1 MMIPLQLLLF
11 SRQPYVQQVGAA
23 LERNASFLEHP
34 ASYDPGMH
42 GGASYLNPHNPL
54 AGAQEAERRRR
65 ELLTG
70 LNGGYSGRLYG
81 GRSVEVQREQV
92 DQISNNIRSGVD
104 LDETEPGMT
113 EHLLVTFFLRVI
125 MLTSQS
131 KRPYRD
137 HLPLSVPK
145 TGALLPNRP

>member
-11 SRQPYVQQVGAA
+11 CSQSAVQQVSSA
-23 LERNASFLEHP
+23 LECNAIFLEHP

-42 GGASYLNPHNPL
+42 GGASYHNPHNPL

-65 ELLTG
+65 ELLNG

-92 DQISNNIRSGVD
+92 DEVSKSIRSGVD
-104 LDETEPGMT
+104 LDETEPGKCCASVYT
-113 EHLLVTFFLRVI
+113 SVCYV
-125 MLTSQS
+125 LTDS
-131 KRPYRD
+131 R
-137 HLPLSVPK
+137 
-145 TGALLPNRP
+145 ALC